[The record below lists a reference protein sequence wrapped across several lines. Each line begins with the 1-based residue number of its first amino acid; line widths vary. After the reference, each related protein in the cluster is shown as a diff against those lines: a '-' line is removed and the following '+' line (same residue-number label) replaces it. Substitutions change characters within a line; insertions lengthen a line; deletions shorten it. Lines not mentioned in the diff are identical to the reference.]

1 MPHKMKGSGLTS
13 MNRKYGN
20 PKQPSVW
27 KSTRIEDFARLAST
41 PIPAPLI
48 GGLALVLG
56 VVAYGL
62 ILLRQ
67 DLQAFHIWI
76 REDGLAECLT
86 FVELSIMSIYSFA
99 VSFGFHHCSEAKPAR
114 RVWLF
119 LGLLFLFGA
128 MEEISWGQRIL
139 GIKSPEWFMRH
150 NRQGETN
157 IHNILI
163 YGMNM
168 NKLIF
173 GKFLTILL
181 FIFVGVIPLLYR
193 FSERVKGI
201 VNRYGV
207 PIAQN
212 YQVLLFIIVL
222 IAIRMHLNLSKKVD
236 ELLEF
241 SICYITFLI
250 LAHPYNREIIPFKK
264 GRAFVQKASWD
275 EGKGEG
281 S

>member
-1 MPHKMKGSGLTS
+1 M
-13 MNRKYGN
+13 
-20 PKQPSVW
+20 
-27 KSTRIEDFARLAST
+27 RIEDFTQLAST

-48 GGLALVLG
+48 GGLVLVLG

-62 ILLRQ
+62 ILLHR

-76 REDGLAECLT
+76 REDGLAEWLT
-86 FVELSIMSIYSFA
+86 FVELSIMSIYSFT
-99 VSFGFHHCSEAKPAR
+99 VSSSFHHCSETKAAR
-114 RVWLF
+114 RVWFF

-150 NRQGETN
+150 NRQGEIN
-157 IHNILI
+157 IHNLMV
-163 YGMNM
+163 YGKNM
-168 NKLIF
+168 NKFIF
-173 GKFLTILL
+173 GKLLTVLL
-181 FIFVGVIPLLYR
+181 FNFVGVIPLLYR

-212 YQVLLFIIVL
+212 YQILLFIVLVIVTRL
-222 IAIRMHLNLSKKVD
+222 HLGLSKKVG

-250 LAHPYNREIIPFKK
+250 LAHPYNREIILFKK
-264 GRAFVQKASWD
+264 GKAFVQKASWG

>member
-1 MPHKMKGSGLTS
+1 MKGSGLTS

-27 KSTRIEDFARLAST
+27 KSMRIEDFTQLAST

-48 GGLALVLG
+48 GGLVLVLG

-76 REDGLAECLT
+76 REDGLAEWLT

-99 VSFGFHHCSEAKPAR
+99 VSFSFHHCSETKPAR
-114 RVWLF
+114 RVWFF

-173 GKFLTILL
+173 GKFLTVLL

-212 YQVLLFIIVL
+212 YQILLFIVFVIVTRL
-222 IAIRMHLNLSKKVD
+222 HLGLSKKVG

-250 LAHPYNREIIPFKK
+250 LAHPYNREIILFKK
-264 GRAFVQKASWD
+264 GRAFVQKAAWD

>member
-1 MPHKMKGSGLTS
+1 M
-13 MNRKYGN
+13 
-20 PKQPSVW
+20 
-27 KSTRIEDFARLAST
+27 RIEDFARLAST

-48 GGLALVLG
+48 GGLALVVG

-67 DLQAFHIWI
+67 DPQAFHIWI
-76 REDGLAECLT
+76 REDGLAEWLT
-86 FVELSIMSIYSFA
+86 FVELSIMSIYSFV
-99 VSFGFHHCSEAKPAR
+99 VSFSFHHCSETKAAR
-114 RVWLF
+114 RVWFF

-157 IHNILI
+157 IHNLVLW
-163 YGMNM
+163 GVNL
-168 NKLIF
+168 NRFIF
-173 GKFLTILL
+173 GKILTVVLVIYLVIVPL
-181 FIFVGVIPLLYR
+181 FYR
-193 FSERVKGI
+193 LNKRVRGFI
-201 VNRYGV
+201 NRWTI

-212 YQVLLFIIVL
+212 YQILLFIVFVIVTRL
-222 IAIRMHLNLSKKVD
+222 HLGLSKKVG

-241 SICYITFLI
+241 STCYITFLI
-250 LAHPYNREIIPFKK
+250 LVHPYNREIIPFKK
-264 GRAFVQKASWD
+264 GRAFIRKASLD